1 MVQLIHRTILQ
12 MDILIDYK
20 TINIG
25 KDGEEKTYDVIDMV
39 IFLM

>member
-1 MVQLIHRTILQ
+1 
-12 MDILIDYK
+12 MDILIDYN

-39 IFLM
+39 FFYVNGKSRNDDIY